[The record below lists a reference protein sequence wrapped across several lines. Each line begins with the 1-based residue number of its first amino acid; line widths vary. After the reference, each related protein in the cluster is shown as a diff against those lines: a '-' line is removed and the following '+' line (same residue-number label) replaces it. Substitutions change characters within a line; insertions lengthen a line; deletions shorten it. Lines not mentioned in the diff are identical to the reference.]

1 MSSAVEATTLATP
14 PPGIPPGPV
23 PDTADPY
30 TTTGCYG
37 RFRFDPGARDV
48 SDWLGVGAGND
59 DGSAAAAGGSDVDE
73 TVPDELSEARD
84 LVLAYRAALWQVDTR
99 KQPLRQLVAMPSRG
113 ARCLRA
119 RLHRPRP
126 LGGQGD
132 DRRSFCGGR
141 DCGWR

>member
-37 RFRFDPGARDV
+37 RFRFDPGSRDV
-48 SDWLGVGAGND
+48 SDWLGFGAGND
-59 DGSAAAAGGSDVDE
+59 DGSAAAAGGSDVDK

-84 LVLAYRAALWQVDTR
+84 LVLAYRAALWQIDTR
-99 KQPLRQLVAMPSRG
+99 KQPLRQLVARVMREVRDALARG
-113 ARCLRA
+113 VTVDGLSTSWTTCW
-119 RLHRPRP
+119 PR
-126 LGGQGD
+126 
-132 DRRSFCGGR
+132 R
-141 DCGWR
+141 